1 MWNGINSVNSCIAMV
16 TSFTM
21 LRKMAVKRRP
31 ILGVTEVEI
40 ASQYGKI
47 DERENTRIVDQ

>member
-1 MWNGINSVNSCIAMV
+1 MV